1 MGSQAVQK
9 TRLGD
14 LLLEKHLISKEQLE
28 EAISSQAIS
37 HKQLGEILIER
48 KLVSKWQVRQVLKLQ
63 RHLRRAVLTS
73 VLSIAP
79 LALVGCGGGGGGAST
94 ASIAPPAQQQPV
106 NSRSASLSWSLP
118 SQRAD
123 GSDLELY
130 EIDSFR
136 IYHTTEDG
144 SVETMYEVKGDVTA
158 YNLDNLVGG
167 KHIFAVS
174 VVDTNGLESELSEA
188 VSKTIL

>member
-1 MGSQAVQK
+1 MGSRAVKK

-28 EAISSQAIS
+28 EAISSQAIT

-48 KLVSKWQVRQVLKLQ
+48 KLVSKWQVRQMLKLQ
-63 RHLRRAVLTS
+63 RHLRSAVLTS

-79 LALVGCGGGGGGAST
+79 LALVGCGGGGGAST

-106 NSRSASLSWSLP
+106 NSRSASLSWNLP

-144 SVETMYEVKGDVTA
+144 SVETMYEVNGDVTA
-158 YNLDNLVGG
+158 YNLDNLANG

-174 VVDTNGLESELSEA
+174 VVDSNGLESELSES